1 MSLFN
6 PSRDQAREFFF
17 ALRAKSLAGEPLTPL
32 ETAALAIVMDHPEY
46 HRHLDD
52 PDRWRDRTWTPADGE
67 TNPFLHLSLH
77 LALDEQ
83 VSIDQPAGI
92 REAVRRLASRL
103 DSEHEARHAAMECLV
118 EALWSAQRSG
128 VPISSAWASSMI
140 VREDLPA
147 RVAQVLP

>member
-6 PSRDQAREFFF
+6 PSRDQARDFFF

-32 ETAALAIVMDHPEY
+32 ESAALAIVMDHPEY

-52 PDRWRDRTWTPADGE
+52 PDRWRDRTWTPEDGQ
-67 TNPFLHLSLH
+67 TNPFLHLALH

-92 REAVRRLASRL
+92 REAVRRLAARL
-103 DSEHEARHAAMECLV
+103 DSEHEARHVAMECLV
-118 EALWSAQRSG
+118 EALWTAQRSQG
-128 VPISSAWASSMI
+128 PLDGE
-140 VREDLPA
+140 RYLEDLRRKA
-147 RVAQVLP
+147 GVR

>member
-32 ETAALAIVMDHPEY
+32 ETAALAIVIDHPEY

-52 PDRWRDRTWTPADGE
+52 PERWRERTWTPEDGE
-67 TNPFLHLSLH
+67 TNPFLHLALH

-92 REAVRRLASRL
+92 RETVRRLAGRL
-103 DSEHEARHAAMECLV
+103 DSEHEARHVAMECLV
-118 EALWSAQRSG
+118 EALWTSQNTGKPLDGERYL
-128 VPISSAWASSMI
+128 
-140 VREDLPA
+140 EDLRRRAGGP
-147 RVAQVLP
+147 